1 MKKLIMIFIILILS
15 LFISV
20 YVMVLLDNNSVHMIE
35 KEILENTDITDI
47 KYVNNYDDY
56 YIVLDDENLYLLDDS
71 YKQIYKTSSDLIND
85 NKNGYDL
92 IYKNNTI
99 MYMDNYIDDNKLILK
114 YYDLYSYDFI
124 EEVIVGDVN
133 E

>member
-20 YVMVLLDNNSVHMIE
+20 YVMVFLDNNSVHMIE